1 VKRKS
6 NYSSLHSFII
16 ENIKNKLQAF
26 PEVKKS
32 SEAMHLYMDS
42 MSCPYISYNEKKAIT
57 KIVVEKFV
65 SPNRQHIIIKE
76 YVDFFS
82 QYYWFVNWS
91 ERDILS
97 KLFRKQ
103 LRRAY

>member
-1 VKRKS
+1 MKSES
-6 NYSSLHSFII
+6 NYVRSQSCII
-16 ENIKNKLQAF
+16 EKIRNKLQAF
-26 PEVKKS
+26 SEGKKS

-42 MSCPYISYNEKKAIT
+42 MSCPYISCDDKKAIT
-57 KIVVEKFV
+57 KVVVEKFV
-65 SPNRQHIIIKE
+65 SPNRQHTIIKE

-91 ERDILS
+91 EIDILS